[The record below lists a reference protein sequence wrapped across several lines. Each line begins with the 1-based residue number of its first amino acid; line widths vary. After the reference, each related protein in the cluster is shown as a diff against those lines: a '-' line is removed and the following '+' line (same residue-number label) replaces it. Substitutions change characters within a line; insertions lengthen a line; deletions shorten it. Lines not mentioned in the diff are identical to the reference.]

1 MRELARK
8 HIFIIVLAAMGIG
21 MMITLYFSKSY
32 ANDVGDEMKN
42 YTDQKI
48 DTVVMNVNK
57 QFEYMIIQ
65 DSITRTVICSKIDTI
80 GAKINKIHGRGN

>member
-8 HIFIIVLAAMGIG
+8 HIFITVLAAMGIG

-80 GAKINKIHGRGN
+80 GTKINKIHGRGN